1 MRRRIVMGVITGAI
15 LGVFCIIG
23 ATVRLGE
30 DFFSNFNFAFW
41 LNRVAMGLFF
51 ALLPVEKIQ
60 YKRIVRGLLGGLFI
74 SFLFY
79 ASTDYRDLMG
89 FFAGGMYGVIL
100 EEVLFRL
107 HDNKQKDVI

>member
-1 MRRRIVMGVITGAI
+1 MSRRIIIGLITGAI

-23 ATVRLGE
+23 ATTRLGE

-51 ALLPVEKIQ
+51 ALLPIQQLQ
-60 YKRIVRGLLGGLFI
+60 YKRIIRGLALGLFI

-89 FFAGGMYGVIL
+89 FFAGGLYGLIL
-100 EEVLFRL
+100 EEVLYRL
-107 HDNKQKDVI
+107 HDQKQKD